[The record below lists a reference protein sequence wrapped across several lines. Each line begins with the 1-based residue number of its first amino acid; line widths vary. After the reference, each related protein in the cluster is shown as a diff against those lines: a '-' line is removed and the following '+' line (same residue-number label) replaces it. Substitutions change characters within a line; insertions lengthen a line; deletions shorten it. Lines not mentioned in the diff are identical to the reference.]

1 VNDEHRISND
11 IVRHVVRVGTSGW
24 HYPSGE
30 GTWNGTFYPK
40 PRPRGFD
47 ELRFYAD
54 RFDTVEVNATF
65 YRQPDA
71 GMSRK
76 WLDRT
81 PESFLFSL
89 KLYQKFTHPEMFVKR
104 PGAGPWDV
112 SLGDIDEY
120 RAGLDPIASAGRLGA
135 LLLQFPSS
143 FHNEPPMQAY
153 LAWLLDAFRDYPRA
167 VELRHA
173 SWEGST
179 IVEENGAALVQQDEP
194 FSAISLKRSSNPLVY
209 LRMHGRNKASW
220 WEHEKSEDRY
230 NYLYSAEEI
239 QPVADYAK
247 EEAALEKRVLVYF
260 NNHFSAK
267 SVANADILKNQLG
280 QLAPTWELR
289 P

>member
-1 VNDEHRISND
+1 MAIH
-11 IVRHVVRVGTSGW
+11 VGTSGW
-24 HYPSGE
+24 HYPSDK
-30 GTWNGTFYPK
+30 GTWNGPFYPK

-81 PESFLFSL
+81 PNAFLFSL

-104 PGAGPWDV
+104 PGAGAWDV
-112 SLGDIDEY
+112 TLGDIDEF

-135 LLLQFPSS
+135 LLIQFPSS
-143 FHNEPPMQAY
+143 FHNEPATQEY
-153 LAWLLDAFRDYPRA
+153 LRWLNDAFRDYPRA
-167 VELRHA
+167 VELRHE
-173 SWEGST
+173 SWRDST
-179 IVEENGAALVQQDEP
+179 VAEESGAALVKQDEP
-194 FSAISLKRSSNPLVY
+194 FSPIDLHSRPGPLVY
-209 LRMHGRNKASW
+209 IRMHGRNKANW
-220 WEHEKSEDRY
+220 WEHEHPEDRY
-230 NYLYSAEEI
+230 NYLYSAEELEPI
-239 QPVADYAK
+239 ADFVK

-267 SVANADILKNQLG
+267 AVANADILKNQIG
-280 QLAPTWELR
+280 QIAPTWELR